1 MAKKSAIEKNE
12 KRKKMAKKYSAK
24 IARLKA
30 TRDDMS
36 LSGEER
42 YKAMVALQKIPNNA
56 YKNRVRNRCALTG
69 RPRGNDNFKR
79 FGICRVFFRE
89 LASQGFIPGVTKS
102 SW

>member
-12 KRKKMAKKYSAK
+12 KRKKMAQKYSAK
-24 IARLKA
+24 ITRLKA
-30 TRDDMS
+30 IRDDMS
-36 LSGEER
+36 LSTEER

-56 YKNRVRNRCALTG
+56 YKDRVRNRCLLTG

-79 FGICRVFFRE
+79 FGICRVFFRK
-89 LASQGFIPGVTKS
+89 LASEGFIPGVTKS